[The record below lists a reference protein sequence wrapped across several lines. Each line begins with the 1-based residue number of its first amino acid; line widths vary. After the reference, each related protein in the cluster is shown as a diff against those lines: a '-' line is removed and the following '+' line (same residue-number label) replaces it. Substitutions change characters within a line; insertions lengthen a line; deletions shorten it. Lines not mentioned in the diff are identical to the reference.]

1 MRPVGAEVW
10 VDDLPDEPRPG
21 DLALLDGD
29 ERARA
34 DRFVRA
40 VSRAQFVGAHAAL
53 RRRLGDLLGADP
65 RSLRFA
71 PSPCVRCGGPHG
83 KPVLAGGLAGRL
95 HFSLSHS
102 GRAVAVAAAHEPVGV
117 DLEAVRPLAAE
128 DLAAR
133 FFGDDER
140 RLVAGAADPPAAFVR
155 LWTRKEALLKA
166 TGEGITGGLAGAPG
180 LPPPGADPASPLR
193 VVRAGRAWTI
203 TDVDAPPGY
212 AAAVA
217 VADSGDDGDG
227 RDSPVTRPP
236 APR

>member
-1 MRPVGAEVW
+1 VRRVADADARVEVW
-10 VDDLPDEPRPG
+10 LDDVASEPRPG

-53 RRRLGDLLGADP
+53 RRRLGDLLSVDP

-71 PSPCVRCGGPHG
+71 PSRCMRCGGPHG
-83 KPVLAGGLAGRL
+83 KPVLAGDHAGRL

-102 GRAVAVAAAHEPVGV
+102 GLAVAVAAGDAPVGV
-117 DLEAVRPLAAE
+117 DLEEVRPRAAT

-133 FFGDDER
+133 FFSEDER
-140 RLVAGAADPPAAFVR
+140 RLVAGAADPGAAFVR

-166 TGEGITGGLAGAPG
+166 TGEGITGGLASVPA
-180 LPPPGADPASPLR
+180 LSPPGADPTAPLR
-193 VVRAGRAWTI
+193 VVRAGRDWTI
-203 TDVDAPPGY
+203 TDLDAPPGY

-217 VADSGDDGDG
+217 T
-227 RDSPVTRPP
+227 VTRPKAYP
-236 APR
+236 E

>member
-1 MRPVGAEVW
+1 VRRVRAEVW
-10 VDDLPDEPRPG
+10 VDDLPDVLRPG

-40 VSRAQFVGAHAAL
+40 VSRVQFVGAHAAL

-65 RSLRFA
+65 GSLRFTPA
-71 PSPCVRCGGPHG
+71 PCVRCGGPHG
-83 KPVLAGGLAGRL
+83 KPELAGDQAGLM

-102 GRAVAVAAAHEPVGV
+102 GRMVAVAAAGAPVGV
-117 DLEAVRPLAAE
+117 DVEAVRPLAAG

-133 FFGDDER
+133 FFSDDER
-140 RLVAGAADPPAAFVR
+140 RLVGDAADAPAAFVR

-166 TGEGITGGLAGAPG
+166 TGEGITGGLASAPG
-180 LPPPGADPASPLR
+180 MPAPGAGPALPLR
-193 VVRAGRAWTI
+193 VVRAGRAWI
-203 TDVDAPPGY
+203 VRDVDTPPGY

-217 VADSGDDGDG
+217 VADAGEGDG
-227 RDSPVTRPP
+227 GQVTRPP

>member
-1 MRPVGAEVW
+1 VRRVADAEVW
-10 VDDLPDEPRPG
+10 LDDLPDQPRPG
-21 DLALLDGD
+21 DLALLDDD

-65 RSLRFA
+65 RALRFA
-71 PSPCVRCGGPHG
+71 PSPCVHCGGPHG
-83 KPVLAGGLAGRL
+83 KPVLAGHHAGGL

-102 GRAVAVAAAHEPVGV
+102 GWAVAVAASAHPVGV
-117 DLEAVRPLAAE
+117 DLEAVRALAAE

-133 FFGDDER
+133 FFTDDER
-140 RLVAGAADPPAAFVR
+140 RMVAGAADPGATFVR

-166 TGEGITGGLAGAPG
+166 TGEGITGGLASAPV
-180 LPPPGADPASPLR
+180 LPLPGADPSAPLQVER
-193 VVRAGRAWTI
+193 GGRGWTI

-217 VADSGDDGDG
+217 T
-227 RDSPVTRPP
+227 VTRPP
-236 APR
+236 ARR